1 MTSVP
6 ASGHERRHRFGAEL
20 THGLGRRRILVVE
33 DEALIAMMF
42 ADDLSD
48 AGAEVVGPVA
58 TVEDALRLVD
68 SLTADGRLDAAVLD
82 VNLGGESVEPV
93 ADRLATRGVPFV
105 FATGYGAGCEP
116 PGHPGRPVLHKPF
129 EVEVL
134 LSAMNELPAPRAPSG
149 RAA

>member
-1 MTSVP
+1 MTTVP
-6 ASGHERRHRFGAEL
+6 ASGQERRHRFGADPPKEL
-20 THGLGRRRILVVE
+20 ARRRVLVVE

-42 ADDLSD
+42 ADDLSE

-68 SLTADGRLDAAVLD
+68 SLMADGGLDAAVLD

-105 FATGYGAGCEP
+105 FATGYGVGCEP

-129 EVEVL
+129 EAEVL
-134 LSAMNELPAPRAPSG
+134 LAAMNDLPAPRAPS
-149 RAA
+149 RCAA